1 MKKITLITL
10 ITLLTITLETECL
23 DGSKC
28 PNNKTC
34 CRCDVYEPNIFNKY
48 TKACEELIF
57 LNDLINNHD
66 ELLLDQ
72 LFLISAN
79 SIPNYLQAIEE
90 SKVLLSNNNETK
102 NLLNNKL
109 SNYIL
114 ENFEIYDDYETCKL
128 FSNNNNNEQN
138 DKNKF
143 IIVESKFMSL
153 NNYEEDIKGKSV
165 NIRLIKNNK
174 KKILECEFK
183 NKSKLYLENIKTHRD
198 NNIYYKFIEYNPMNP
213 ISSIE
218 KNT

>member
-1 MKKITLITL
+1 M
-10 ITLLTITLETECL
+10 
-23 DGSKC
+23 GSA

-34 CRCDVYEPNIFNKY
+34 SCSDVYEPNIFNKY

-183 NKSKLYLENIKTHRD
+183 NKSKLYLENIKTHRE

>member
-1 MKKITLITL
+1 M
-10 ITLLTITLETECL
+10 
-23 DGSKC
+23 GSA

-34 CRCDVYEPNIFNKY
+34 SCSDVYEPNIFNKY

-90 SKVLLSNNNETK
+90 SMVLSSNNDETK

-128 FSNNNNNEQN
+128 FSNNKNNEQN

-143 IIVESKFMSL
+143 IIVESTFMSL

-165 NIRLIKNNK
+165 KIRLIKNNE

-183 NKSKLYLENIKTHRD
+183 NKSKLYLENIKTDRK

>member
-1 MKKITLITL
+1 M
-10 ITLLTITLETECL
+10 
-23 DGSKC
+23 GSA

-34 CRCDVYEPNIFNKY
+34 SCSDVYEPNIFNKY

-183 NKSKLYLENIKTHRD
+183 NKSKLYLENIKTHRE
-198 NNIYYKFIEYNPMNP
+198 NNIYYKFIEYNPMDP

>member
-1 MKKITLITL
+1 M
-10 ITLLTITLETECL
+10 
-23 DGSKC
+23 GSA

-34 CRCDVYEPNIFNKY
+34 SCSDVYEPNIFNKY

-90 SKVLLSNNNETK
+90 SKVLSSNNNETK

-183 NKSKLYLENIKTHRD
+183 NKSKLYLENIKTHRE

>member
-1 MKKITLITL
+1 M
-10 ITLLTITLETECL
+10 
-23 DGSKC
+23 GSA

-34 CRCDVYEPNIFNKY
+34 SCCDVYELNIFNKY

-90 SKVLLSNNNETK
+90 SKVLSSNNNETK

-183 NKSKLYLENIKTHRD
+183 NKSKLYLENIKTHRE

>member
-1 MKKITLITL
+1 M
-10 ITLLTITLETECL
+10 
-23 DGSKC
+23 GSA

-34 CRCDVYEPNIFNKY
+34 NCSDVYEPNIFNKY

-90 SKVLLSNNNETK
+90 SKVLSSNNDETK

-128 FSNNNNNEQN
+128 FSNNKNNEQN

-165 NIRLIKNNK
+165 LIRLIKNNK

-183 NKSKLYLENIKTHRD
+183 NKSKLYLENIKTDRK

>member
-1 MKKITLITL
+1 M
-10 ITLLTITLETECL
+10 
-23 DGSKC
+23 GSA

-34 CRCDVYEPNIFNKY
+34 SCSDVYEPNIFNKY

-90 SKVLLSNNNETK
+90 SKVLSSNNNETK

-128 FSNNNNNEQN
+128 FSNNKNNEQN

-165 NIRLIKNNK
+165 KIRLIKDNK

-183 NKSKLYLENIKTHRD
+183 NKSKLYLENIKTDRK

>member
-1 MKKITLITL
+1 M
-10 ITLLTITLETECL
+10 
-23 DGSKC
+23 GSA

-34 CRCDVYEPNIFNKY
+34 SCCNVYEPNIFNKY
-48 TKACEELIF
+48 TKAYEELIF

-183 NKSKLYLENIKTHRD
+183 NKSKLYLENIKTHRE

>member
-1 MKKITLITL
+1 M
-10 ITLLTITLETECL
+10 
-23 DGSKC
+23 GSA

-34 CRCDVYEPNIFNKY
+34 SCSDVYEPNIFNKY

-90 SKVLLSNNNETK
+90 SKVLSSNNNETK

-128 FSNNNNNEQN
+128 FSNNKNNEQN

-165 NIRLIKNNK
+165 KIRLIKNNE

-183 NKSKLYLENIKTHRD
+183 NKSKLYLENIKTHRE